1 MDHYYNAVTTPSDFD
16 ALTSK
21 DFIIKK
27 FNNFAPGD
35 FNEDGISSRKNIK
48 SVQSYSNEFW
58 RRFIKEYIK
67 SLNKQAK
74 WFRDQR
80 NFGVCNLVLIHQN
93 NIPRSHWPLGRI
105 TKVFPS
111 NNNFVWS
118 VQLKL
123 PNSLMIRPEASLCIE
138 SHSIWRRGVFWRE
151 SNFDILQKN
160 TAWVNCL
167 FITAL
172 CFFIIPN
179 LLATREKG
187 RERFSSGDKTFLF
200 WEKFWSF
207 FVASCTF
214 HYSDILCGK

>member
-1 MDHYYNAVTTPSDFD
+1 MFNTPLSSWKGGAYESMVKIPKKAMNVVMKDRTYHKESLITLLYDIEAMLNSFDFD
-16 ALTSK
+16 ALTPK

-93 NIPRSHWPLGRI
+93 NIPRSHWPLDRI

-111 NNNFVWS
+111 NNNFV
-118 VQLKL
+118 
-123 PNSLMIRPEASLCIE
+123 
-138 SHSIWRRGVFWRE
+138 
-151 SNFDILQKN
+151 
-160 TAWVNCL
+160 
-167 FITAL
+167 
-172 CFFIIPN
+172 
-179 LLATREKG
+179 
-187 RERFSSGDKTFLF
+187 
-200 WEKFWSF
+200 
-207 FVASCTF
+207 
-214 HYSDILCGK
+214 